1 MAHLTN
7 TPAIFRSAVG
17 LILGST
23 RRPRS
28 PRHDVSTSGKQ
39 GPATARPSPGL
50 SSLFLVRRPPTREHD
65 ISPSGEQGP
74 AATRTSPWRSS
85 RLLPRALSVPVAT
98 RHLASAACDSLFFV
112 DSHDGHGARRCC
124 AVGTEHRWQRA
135 TAAALP
141 SVRAGRRCAWAPL
154 HTSRAAG
161 V

>member
-85 RLLPRALSVPVAT
+85 RRLPRALSVPVAT

-112 DSHDGHGARRCC
+112 DSHDGHGARRVLCSRDRAQMAEGDSGSPAQRAC
-124 AVGTEHRWQRA
+124 WQAMRVGTSTHI
-135 TAAALP
+135 
-141 SVRAGRRCAWAPL
+141 
-154 HTSRAAG
+154 
-161 V
+161 